1 MAEETEV
8 PVWRLG
14 RWRSR
19 GTDMEV
25 SGGALGPR
33 PTVGR
38 VVEESGLIGGG
49 GHVDLDDQVR
59 EERSEWGRYRA
70 RGFN

>member
-1 MAEETEV
+1 
-8 PVWRLG
+8 
-14 RWRSR
+14 
-19 GTDMEV
+19 MEV

-38 VVEESGLIGGG
+38 VVEESGLTGGG